1 MEREDPSGESSADV
15 WHHAWQ
21 SADRNSWTPY
31 QLFEANPIAHHA
43 LWAITCDLSRQP
55 LRWTSGEPAGLA
67 VQQFVD
73 ELVKTAFA
81 CGFAVWKTTK
91 RGKLMVAHP
100 DTVTV
105 KCTDGEWVV
114 ESVVPPE
121 WDDDSGWSASVMF
134 SPPVHISSPGPWE
147 WGSPVIKSALLSE
160 RVAKMEANWLDR
172 DTHNSAP
179 ATFTTVTNRI
189 EGSGTG
195 AGSLQWY
202 KSSALD
208 NANNQGA
215 DELVEDDDFQT
226 LLKNRT
232 SLISA
237 LDEQATVRR
246 NALADEASSGMMN
259 DPRLKRR
266 KVDHKEHAV
275 SDGMDHREAK
285 PLLSTADGRFHYDRA
300 RHQLFVELGVPPQAL
315 GESVNSERSG
325 SNAAQYEVAMTLF
338 ARTVAKYRDFVDE
351 VLSQATTIDTGK
363 RVQYSPGLSMTQLSK
378 LTPLLD
384 PKQAKKL
391 YSNVYEIPE
400 DYFSEDRIAAFVD
413 GGKMQGAANAKST
426 IIDVPPVKGGTNR
439 DKPS

>member
-1 MEREDPSGESSADV
+1 MEGDRA

-21 SADRNSWTPY
+21 TTSRESWTPY

-43 LWAITCDLSRQP
+43 LWTITCDLSRQP

-67 VQQFVD
+67 IQKFV
-73 ELVKTAFA
+73 EQVVKMAFS

-91 RGKLMVAHP
+91 SGKLLVAHP

-105 KCTDGEWVV
+105 KCEEGEWVV
-114 ESVVPPE
+114 DSVVPPDG
-121 WDDDSGWSASVMF
+121 DDDAGWLASAMF
-134 SPPVHISSPGPWE
+134 GPPVHISAPGPWE
-147 WGSPVIKSALLSE
+147 WESPVIKSALLSE

-189 EGSGTG
+189 EGSGAG

-202 KSSALD
+202 KGSALD
-208 NANNQGA
+208 TLNNQGN
-215 DELVEDDDFQT
+215 DMGVEDEDFQT
-226 LLKNRT
+226 LLKNRS

-237 LDEQATVRR
+237 LDKKATLRR
-246 NALADEASSGMMN
+246 NQLAEGASGDLMN

-266 KVDHKEHAV
+266 KVDHKEHAI

-338 ARTVAKYRDFVDE
+338 ARTVAKYRDFGDE
-351 VLSQATTIDTGK
+351 VLSWATTTDDGK
-363 RVQYSPGLSMTQLSK
+363 RVQYSPGLSMTQLAK
-378 LTPLLD
+378 LTPVLD

-391 YSNVYEIPE
+391 YANVYELPE
-400 DYFSEDRIAAFVD
+400 EYLDEERIAAFAEG
-413 GGKMQGAANAKST
+413 GGKKQPNSNEAKST
-426 IIDVPPVKGGTNR
+426 IVEIPSVKGGTNR
-439 DKPS
+439 QNPT